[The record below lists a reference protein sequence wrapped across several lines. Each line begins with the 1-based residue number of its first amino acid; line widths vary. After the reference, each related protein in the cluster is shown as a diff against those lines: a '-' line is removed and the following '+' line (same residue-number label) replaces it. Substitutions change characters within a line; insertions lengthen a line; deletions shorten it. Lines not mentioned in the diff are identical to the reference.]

1 MGISSYPRYRG
12 NDRLAGSGSYIAIN
26 YQSAGD
32 TDVKITCDKDGL
44 ITSTVDASGTTTN
57 VYYPSTWL
65 KTTTVSAGTS
75 KTLTYQYNGVGLVS
89 TLTIPGGSSFSYS
102 YNTRNLL
109 ASVTNPD
116 SVQVT
121 FTYDDGGRRTRVTR
135 PGSYIEYVYN
145 ARDWITAVRNRTT
158 GGTVR
163 YDALYYYNDG
173 DLWDHTGNPLKRVE
187 NFGGSDFTTT
197 LRYDNVYRETE
208 ETKRDSGDVV
218 QYTHLYAY
226 DEVGNRL
233 VRNDGG
239 PPPWLGYSYD
249 ANNKLTSTRPVGGG
263 PPGPITA
270 NFYYD
275 GAGNMTSV
283 TGTEFGSKTLTYD
296 DASRLSSIAYGAVT
310 DTYTYNWQGLRTR
323 AYLNGTWYRYLYN
336 GERVLQELTN
346 AGGVNATYTTEND
359 SYYGTLLHL
368 KRATGESRFP
378 LYDEIGSA
386 RGLVDASA
394 TVTDTYD
401 MDTFGRP
408 IATTGSTPNP
418 YRYGAAWGY
427 ITDPSGF
434 LQLGARYYWPE
445 VGRFV
450 SQDPARDERNWYAY
464 VANSPTVGV
473 DADGMYRRRRDK
485 CEQWIRAARALEKEI
500 RDHIDY
506 MEGAARGGP
515 VASGPNGLGPRPC
528 AGGRPWDHAKEVR
541 QKQEHMRELLRRINK
556 DCDRKQ
562 KDYFGGEIGK
572 FREAA
577 ECPVP
582 ENPPI
587 PLVPLAP
594 LGGIPVIPPIPWP
607 VFPPPP
613 ILVPVPI

>member
-1 MGISSYPRYRG
+1 VS
-12 NDRLAGSGSYIAIN
+12 RLLSR
-26 YQSAGD
+26 
-32 TDVKITCDKDGL
+32 
-44 ITSTVDASGTTTN
+44 
-57 VYYPSTWL
+57 
-65 KTTTVSAGTS
+65 
-75 KTLTYQYNGVGLVS
+75 
-89 TLTIPGGSSFSYS
+89 LTIPGGGAFNYS

-109 ASVTNPD
+109 GSVTDPD

-173 DLWDHTGNPLKRVE
+173 SLWDHTGNPLKRVE

-208 ETKRDSGDVV
+208 ETLRDSGDVV

-226 DEVGNRL
+226 DEVGNRI

-239 PPPWLGYSYD
+239 SPPYLGYGYD

-296 DASRLSSIAYGAVT
+296 DESRLSSIAYGAVT

-359 SYYGTLLHL
+359 SYYGALLHL

-386 RGLVDASA
+386 RGLVDASGV
-394 TVTDTYD
+394 VTDTYD

-408 IATTGSTPNP
+408 VASTGSTPNP

-427 ITDPSGF
+427 MSDPSGF

-450 SQDPARDERNWYAY
+450 SQDPEGEGINWYAY
-464 VANSPTVGV
+464 VRNRPTARIDPEGLKTVAECREDYFDSLYDCDMTSGMAQSVIAGGAIACAATGALSPAAAAGYAIGTGGV
-473 DADGMYRRRRDK
+473 IAQNAYCRWKARRELRKCLRGADRPKG
-485 CEQWIRAARALEKEI
+485 
-500 RDHIDY
+500 
-506 MEGAARGGP
+506 
-515 VASGPNGLGPRPC
+515 RPC
-528 AGGRPWDHAKEVR
+528 PRRGRPDNRMGAR
-541 QKQEHMRELLRRINK
+541 PGAYRY
-556 DCDRKQ
+556 D
-562 KDYFGGEIGK
+562 
-572 FREAA
+572 
-577 ECPVP
+577 
-582 ENPPI
+582 
-587 PLVPLAP
+587 
-594 LGGIPVIPPIPWP
+594 
-607 VFPPPP
+607 
-613 ILVPVPI
+613 